1 MKISPKEQEQLSNE
15 QLRGGKAQSA
25 YDDFIKDFCE
35 EKRQILFQ
43 NFSDLPLSD
52 TENLMEVKR
61 MLFAVDTLEADIK
74 TVIETGT
81 MASLT
86 LNEQEVKH

>member
-1 MKISPKEQEQLSNE
+1 M
-15 QLRGGKAQSA
+15 
-25 YDDFIKDFCE
+25 F
-35 EKRQILFQ
+35 
-43 NFSDLPLSD
+43 
-52 TENLMEVKR
+52 
-61 MLFAVDTLEADIK
+61 FAVDTLEADIK